1 MRHLIK
7 VTFWRACNIKSTH
20 ITAQN
25 LQKDI
30 FSFKTP
36 FTKNPRFFYAGLNM
50 LHKDNMYKM
59 LSSTSYKN
67 EISII
72 RYNDCLYIVKDEPH
86 KVINNKVWDLRNDV
100 SFGSYE
106 IK

>member
-59 LSSTSYKN
+59 L
-67 EISII
+67 
-72 RYNDCLYIVKDEPH
+72 RRKDILNHFEAIQ
-86 KVINNKVWDLRNDV
+86 K
-100 SFGSYE
+100 
-106 IK
+106 